1 MFPLKSISYIA
12 YCVDCGRKGA
22 FCTFAGSDS
31 IPFAGKSCHRMIG
44 MPFQIVEVKL
54 LGRIKTYE
62 KIFDLLP
69 NNNFLS
75 RMCHSGIF

>member
-31 IPFAGKSCHRMIG
+31 IPFAGK
-44 MPFQIVEVKL
+44 IVPS
-54 LGRIKTYE
+54 GDR
-62 KIFDLLP
+62 DALP
-69 NNNFLS
+69 D
-75 RMCHSGIF
+75 C